1 MPDQMLLRLVADEAE
16 EERFEGWV
24 VLGVQLAKGVHQLVF
39 HELGVVKV
47 REGFYHEVHCI
58 GLGLQVF

>member
-24 VLGVQLAKGVHQLVF
+24 VLGVQLA
-39 HELGVVKV
+39 
-47 REGFYHEVHCI
+47 
-58 GLGLQVF
+58 